1 MNIKSMDDIVKEQG
15 DRLFLGID
23 VGKAGGIAMISYRN
37 DEEDANC
44 MKFSKNLDELDSIL
58 KIATNTFEL
67 DRIHC
72 LVEHVHAFPKQGVVS
87 MFSFGQNLGQ
97 WEGMITS
104 NQIKYS
110 YINPRQWMSEYVEL
124 GLAKKERKRKLL
136 GKAKELYPNIKVTFN
151 VSDALLIADY
161 CKNEYYNSILEGVK
175 LDEQHIQ

>member
-1 MNIKSMDDIVKEQG
+1 MNIKPIEDIVREEG

-23 VGKAGGIAMISYRN
+23 VGKAGGIAMISYK
-37 DEEDANC
+37 DSEEDASC
-44 MKFSKNLDELDSIL
+44 MKFSQNLNEVDSIL
-58 KIATNTFEL
+58 KIATKAFPL

-104 NQIKYS
+104 NQIEFS
-110 YINPRQWMSEYVEL
+110 YVNPREWMVEYVEL
-124 GLAKKERKRKLL
+124 GLEKKDRKRRLL

-161 CKNEYYNSILEGVK
+161 CKNKYYKNK
-175 LDEQHIQ
+175 LKGMIADG